1 LSQDVRCEQS
11 RPPGIEPVD
20 HSAASE
26 YDEND
31 GAKNRLHNPEP
42 GLGNRVVSS
51 FSMRLKRNVPYEWP
65 RHDIAMLANMT
76 DLAPRKPQLDPGRG
90 DEGAQK

>member
-1 LSQDVRCEQS
+1 
-11 RPPGIEPVD
+11 
-20 HSAASE
+20 
-26 YDEND
+26 
-31 GAKNRLHNPEP
+31 
-42 GLGNRVVSS
+42 
-51 FSMRLKRNVPYEWP
+51 MRLKRNVPYEWP